1 MKMSKNLLLKLF
13 YVSCLFAFLAS
24 CDDDGYHESDRL
36 TANYSNKLADGD
48 AANLSL
54 SYSGAELIGKS
65 VYFKTSDAKTADIT
79 LLDILPGEREAS
91 IKNIALTSAE
101 GGYTFAGNATAAS
114 GIRFEYSGK
123 IEEGKLAVEIKNVQ
137 LPSNAI
143 TAQGKWYTLPYTG
156 EQSTETDPETGIRY
170 ANVTYGVHFHSDN
183 ADVSSVA
190 SLIEAI
196 GGNILGSVLRNVN
209 FLPDG
214 NITARYGSMPQVDNF
229 MGYLMPLPIRPES
242 DYTESPLNLI
252 TYYVKDN
259 AVYITPNI
267 DMIIR
272 LIQSNQSAAATRAA
286 EVSDYLEIY
295 KLLNRWVTTGIRL
308 NINDDIQLEELFA
321 DYYIKHRGD
330 MILYMDK
337 EEVAP
342 LFPLLPL
349 LPGLIPDDNNMK
361 GMLVQILESITSG
374 LANANV
380 FELGLVLQKEYS
392 VEIPADPAAPES
404 VRAVNSDLYQRNVEQ
419 LNKIAKK

>member
-1 MKMSKNLLLKLF
+1 MSKNLLLKLF

-36 TANYSNKLADGD
+36 TANYSNKLADGE

-65 VYFKTSDAKTADIT
+65 VYFKTSDTKTADIT
-79 LLDILPGEREAS
+79 LLDILPGERETS
-91 IKNIALTSAE
+91 ITNIALTPVG
-101 GGYTFAGNATAAS
+101 GGYAFGGNATATS

-123 IEEGKLAVEIKNVQ
+123 VEEGKLTVEIKNAQ
-137 LPSNAI
+137 LPSNFI
-143 TAQGKWYTLPYTG
+143 TTQNKWYTLPYTG
-156 EQSTETDPETGIRY
+156 EQSTETDPETGISY
-170 ANVTYGVHFHSDN
+170 TNVTYGAHFHSDDT
-183 ADVSSVA
+183 DVSSVA
-190 SLIEAI
+190 SLVEAI

-272 LIQSNQSAAATRAA
+272 LIQTNQSASATRAT

-295 KLLNRWVTTGIRL
+295 KLLNRWATTGICL
-308 NINDDIQLEELFA
+308 HINDDIQVEELFT
-321 DYYIKHRGD
+321 DYYIKHQGD

-337 EEVAP
+337 HEVEP

-374 LANANV
+374 LANARI
-380 FELGLVLQKEYS
+380 FELGLVFQKEYS
-392 VEIPADPAAPES
+392 VEIPAHSAVPAGAP
-404 VRAVNSDLYQRNVEQ
+404 AQNSELYQRNVKQ

>member
-91 IKNIALTSAE
+91 IKNIALTPAE

-114 GIRFEYSGK
+114 GIRFDYSGK
-123 IEEGKLAVEIKNVQ
+123 IEEGKLTVEIKNAQ

-143 TAQGKWYTLPYTG
+143 TAQNKWYTLPYTG
-156 EQSTETDPETGIRY
+156 EQSTETDPETGINY
-170 ANVTYGVHFHSDN
+170 TNVTYGAHFHSDN

-196 GGNILGSVLRNVN
+196 GGNILGSILRNVN

-286 EVSDYLEIY
+286 EISDYLEIY

-308 NINDDIQLEELFA
+308 NINEDIQVEELFA

-404 VRAVNSDLYQRNVEQ
+404 IRGVNSDLYQRNVEQ